1 MTDIF
6 SVLDFY
12 EVLKL
17 LMGSGL
23 YINIKLGGM
32 IVGWV
37 GGVGIYVIDKV
48 KWDLRFWQKIIVIG
62 GCYVYVQGLQAVV
75 QGDDTTKF
83 ACLIRIYCGKEFRV
97 EFRGDSIS

>member
-23 YINIKLGGM
+23 YINIKLGGE
-32 IVGWV
+32 
-37 GGVGIYVIDKV
+37 GGYFGM
-48 KWDLRFWQKIIVIG
+48 G
-62 GCYVYVQGLQAVV
+62 
-75 QGDDTTKF
+75 
-83 ACLIRIYCGKEFRV
+83 
-97 EFRGDSIS
+97 